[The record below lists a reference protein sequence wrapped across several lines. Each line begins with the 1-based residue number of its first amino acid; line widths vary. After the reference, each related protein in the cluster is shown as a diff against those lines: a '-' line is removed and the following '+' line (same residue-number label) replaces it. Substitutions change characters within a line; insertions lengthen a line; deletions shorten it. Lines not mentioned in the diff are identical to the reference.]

1 MGSEGN
7 CQRRAAIFAG
17 IRGDFWARPP
27 DPTHANADIGG
38 PRPAAAREVDSGRA
52 RGVAA
57 VVEVSPYGAFIV
69 FTRSGFRS
77 SGKSGYNE
85 DALKSSKLILSIR
98 QKSWA

>member
-1 MGSEGN
+1 MLLSLPVSVVTCGPAS
-7 CQRRAAIFAG
+7 
-17 IRGDFWARPP
+17 PP
-27 DPTHANADIGG
+27 TPPMPAPIIAV

-57 VVEVSPYGAFIV
+57 VVEVSPYRAFIV

-85 DALKSSKLILSIR
+85 DALKSSKLIISIR